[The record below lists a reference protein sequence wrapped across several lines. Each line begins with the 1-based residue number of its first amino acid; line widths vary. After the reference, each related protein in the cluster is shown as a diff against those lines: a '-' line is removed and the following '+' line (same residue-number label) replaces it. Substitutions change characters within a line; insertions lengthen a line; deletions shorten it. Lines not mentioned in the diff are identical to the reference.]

1 MAGQPE
7 PDMTDAPQRP
17 PLATDGIT
25 APLRHTIFRRI
36 WLASLLSNLGILIQ
50 GVGAAWAMTQ
60 MTSSADKVALVQT
73 ALMLPIMLISMPAGA
88 IADMHDRRIVA
99 MVSLAIALTGATT
112 LTVLTWLG
120 LLAPNLLLTLCFVVG
135 SGMALFGPAWQS
147 SVSEQV
153 PTETLPSAIALN
165 GISYNIARSFGPAIG
180 GVVVAALGAVAAF
193 ALNALLYLPLLVV
206 LFLWNRVH
214 EPSRLPREKLNRA
227 IVSGVRYIT
236 NSPPIKTVLLRTF
249 VTGLIGGSLSALMP
263 LVARDL
269 LHGGAQTYGIVL
281 GAFGMGAVI
290 GALNISEIRKRLSGE
305 SAVRACAISM
315 GGAIAA
321 VALSREPVLTAAA
334 LVIAGS
340 VWMLAV
346 ALFNIGVQ
354 LSAPRWVA
362 GRSLAAFQA
371 AIAGG
376 IAIGSWGW
384 GHLTDAYGVETALLI
399 SAGLMLASPLLGL
412 VLPMPRVGARNEVTD
427 VLADPEVQLQ
437 LTARSGPLVV
447 EIEYRVA
454 QDDARAFHNVMQD
467 VQLSRQ
473 RNGAYGWS
481 IARDIA
487 DPELWTERY
496 HCPTWLDYLRQRNR
510 STQSERALHQQAI
523 AFHMGVDP
531 IRIRRMLERPFGSV
545 RWKEDT
551 PDRAASEVLPV
562 VASAAGSST

>member
-1 MAGQPE
+1 
-7 PDMTDAPQRP
+7 MTEQTLRT
-17 PLATDGIT
+17 PLSSEKIT
-25 APLRHTIFRRI
+25 APLRYTVFRRI

-60 MTSSADKVALVQT
+60 MASSADKVALVQT
-73 ALMLPIMLISMPAGA
+73 ALMLPIMLIAMPAGA

-99 MVSLAIALTGATT
+99 MISLAIALSGATT

-120 LLAPNLLLTLCFVVG
+120 LLQPNLLLGLCFVVG

-153 PTETLPSAIALN
+153 PSETLPAAVALN

-180 GVVVAALGAVAAF
+180 GVVVASAGAVAAF
-193 ALNALLYLPLLVV
+193 ALNAVLYLPLLVV

-227 IVSGVRYIT
+227 MVSGVRYIT
-236 NSPPIKTVLLRTF
+236 NSPPIKIVLLRTF
-249 VTGLIGGSLSALMP
+249 VTGLIGGSIMALMP

-269 LHGGAQTYGIVL
+269 LHGGAQTYGIIL
-281 GAFGMGAVI
+281 GAFGMGAII
-290 GALNISEIRKRLSGE
+290 GALNIGEIRKRLSGE
-305 SAVRACAISM
+305 AAVRACTLSM

-321 VALSREPVLTAAA
+321 IGLSREPVLTSAA

-371 AIAGG
+371 SISGG

-384 GHLTDAYGVETALLI
+384 GHLTDAYGVETALLV
-399 SAGLMLASPLLGL
+399 AAALMLLSPLLGL
-412 VLPMPRVGARNEVTD
+412 LLPMPRVGARDED
-427 VLADPEVQLQ
+427 VEDLVDPEAKLM
-437 LTARSGPLVV
+437 LTGRMGPLVV
-447 EIEYRVA
+447 EIEYRVT
-454 QDDARAFHNVMQD
+454 QDNARAFHNVMQD

-481 IARDIA
+481 LARDIA

-496 HCPTWLDYLRQRNR
+496 HCPTWFDYLRQRNR
-510 STQSERALHQQAI
+510 STQTERALHQEAM
-523 AFHMGVDP
+523 AFHIGPDP
-531 IRIRRMLERPFGSV
+531 VRIRRMLERPFGSV
-545 RWKEDT
+545 RWTEDT

-562 VASAAGSST
+562 VASAAGSTG

>member
-1 MAGQPE
+1 MTEPPKRSTFNAG
-7 PDMTDAPQRP
+7 
-17 PLATDGIT
+17 GIA
-25 APLRHTIFRRI
+25 APLRHSVFRRI
-36 WLASLLSNLGILIQ
+36 WLASLLSNFGLMIQ
-50 GVGAAWAMTQ
+50 AVGAAWAMTQ

-73 ALMLPIMLISMPAGA
+73 ALMLPIMLIAMPAGA
-88 IADMHDRRIVA
+88 IADMYDRRIVA
-99 MVSLAIALTGATT
+99 LVALAIALAGAIA
-112 LTVLTWLG
+112 LTALSWLG
-120 LLAPNLLLTLCFVVG
+120 LVTPNLLLALCFLVG

-153 PTETLPSAIALN
+153 PQETLPAAVALN

-180 GVVVAALGAVAAF
+180 GIVVATAGAVAAF
-193 ALNALLYLPLLVV
+193 AVNAALYLPLLVV
-206 LFLWNRVH
+206 LLCWRRVS
-214 EPSRLPREKLNRA
+214 EPSRLPRERLSRA

-236 NSPPIKTVLLRTF
+236 NSPSIKIVLTRTM
-249 VTGLIGGSLSALMP
+249 VTGIIGGSVSALMP

-269 LHGGAQTYGIVL
+269 LHGGAQTYGIML

-290 GALNISEIRKRLSGE
+290 GALNISEVRKRLSGE
-305 SAVRACAISM
+305 AAIRACALSM

-334 LVIAGS
+334 LVVAGA

-371 AIAGG
+371 SIAGG

-384 GHLTDAYGVETALLI
+384 GRLTDAAGVETALLV
-399 SAGLMLASPLLGL
+399 SAGLMLVSPLLGL
-412 VLPMPRVGARNEVTD
+412 WLPMPRVGARNED
-427 VLADPEVQLQ
+427 AEVLADPEVQLA
-437 LTARSGPLVV
+437 LTGRSGPLVV
-447 EIEYRVA
+447 EIEYRID
-454 QDDARAFHNVMQD
+454 QESARAFHNVMQE

-496 HCPTWLDYLRQRNR
+496 HCPTWFDYLRQRNR
-510 STQSERALHQQAI
+510 STQSERALHQRAI
-523 AFHMGVDP
+523 GFHLGPDP
-531 IRIRRMLERPFGSV
+531 VRVRRMLERPFGSV
-545 RWKEDT
+545 RWKEET
-551 PDRAASEVLPV
+551 PDRAVNEVLPV
-562 VASAAGSST
+562 ATAAGGST

>member
-1 MAGQPE
+1 
-7 PDMTDAPQRP
+7 MTDQSKRTTF
-17 PLATDGIT
+17 ATDGIA
-25 APLRHTIFRRI
+25 APLRHALFRRI
-36 WLASLLSNLGILIQ
+36 WLASLLSNLGLLIQ
-50 GVGAAWAMTQ
+50 AVGAAWAMTQ

-73 ALMLPIMLISMPAGA
+73 ALMLPIMLIAMPAGA
-88 IADMHDRRIVA
+88 IADMYDRRIVA
-99 MVSLAIALTGATT
+99 MVSLSIGLSGAVT
-112 LTVLTWLG
+112 LTVLSWLG
-120 LLAPNLLLTLCFVVG
+120 LVTPNLLLAFCFVVG
-135 SGMALFGPAWQS
+135 SGMALFGPAWQA

-153 PTETLPSAIALN
+153 PSETLPAAVALN

-180 GVVVAALGAVAAF
+180 GIIVATAGAVAAF
-193 ALNALLYLPLLVV
+193 AANVALYLPLLVV
-206 LFLWNRVH
+206 LFLWRRVH
-214 EPSRLPREKLNRA
+214 EPSRLPRERLNRA
-227 IVSGVRYIT
+227 IVSGVRYIA
-236 NSPPIKTVLLRTF
+236 NSPSIRVVLARTL
-249 VTGLIGGSLSALMP
+249 VTGIIGGSVSALMP

-269 LHGGAQTYGIVL
+269 LHGGAQTYGIML

-290 GALNISEIRKRLSGE
+290 GALNIGELRKRLSGE
-305 SAVRACAISM
+305 AAIRACALSM
-315 GGAIAA
+315 GCAIIA
-321 VALSREPVLTAAA
+321 VAISNEPVLTAAA
-334 LVIAGS
+334 LVLAGA

-371 AIAGG
+371 SIAGG

-384 GHLTDAYGVETALLI
+384 GRLTDAAGVETALLV
-399 SAGLMLASPLLGL
+399 SGGLMLLSPLLGL
-412 VLPMPRVGARNEVTD
+412 WLTMPPVGARNED
-427 VLADPEVQLQ
+427 AESLADPEVRLL
-437 LTARSGPLVV
+437 LTGRSGPLVV

-454 QDDARAFHNVMQD
+454 QDNARSFHSVMQD

-523 AFHMGVDP
+523 DFHIGPDP
-531 IRIRRMLERPFGSV
+531 VRIRRMLERPFGSV
-545 RWKEDT
+545 RWKEET
-551 PDRAASEVLPV
+551 PDRAANEVLPV
-562 VASAAGSST
+562 VASAAGSSG

>member
-1 MAGQPE
+1 
-7 PDMTDAPQRP
+7 MTDQPQRSRFAP
-17 PLATDGIT
+17 DSIA
-25 APLRHTIFRRI
+25 APLRHSVFRRI
-36 WLASLLSNLGILIQ
+36 WLASLVSNLGILIQ

-73 ALMLPIMLISMPAGA
+73 ALMLPVMLIAMPAGA

-99 MVSLAIALTGATT
+99 LVSLSIALAGATG
-112 LTVLTWLG
+112 LTVLAWLNLVTPNT
-120 LLAPNLLLTLCFVVG
+120 LLALCFVVG
-135 SGMALFGPAWQS
+135 SGMALFGPAWQA

-153 PTETLPSAIALN
+153 PAETLPSAVALN

-180 GVVVAALGAVAAF
+180 GIVVATAGAVAAF
-193 ALNALLYLPLLVV
+193 ATNALLYLPLMVV
-206 LFLWNRVH
+206 LFLWNRTS
-214 EPSRLPREKLNRA
+214 EPSRLPRERLNRA
-227 IVSGVRYIT
+227 IVSGVRYIA
-236 NSPPIKTVLLRTF
+236 NSPSIRIVLARTL
-249 VTGLIGGSLSALMP
+249 VTGLIGGSVSALMP

-269 LHGGAQTYGIVL
+269 LHGGAQTYGIML

-290 GALNISEIRKRLSGE
+290 GALNIAEVRKRMSGE
-305 SAVRACAISM
+305 AAVRACALSM
-315 GGAIAA
+315 AGAIAA
-321 VALSREPVLTAAA
+321 IALSEQAVLTAAA
-334 LVIAGS
+334 LVLAGG

-371 AIAGG
+371 SIAGG

-384 GHLTDAYGVETALLI
+384 GHLTDAAGVETALLV
-399 SAGLMLASPLLGL
+399 SAGLMGLSPLLGIWL
-412 VLPMPRVGARNEVTD
+412 RMPPVGARNEAASE
-427 VLADPEVQLQ
+427 VLADPHVQLS
-437 LTARSGPLVV
+437 LTGRSGPLVV

-454 QDDARAFHNVMQD
+454 QDSARLFHNVMQE

-510 STQSERALHQQAI
+510 ATQSERALHQRAI
-523 AFHMGVDP
+523 DFHIGPDP
-531 IRIRRMLERPFGSV
+531 IRVRRMLERPFGSV

-551 PDRAASEVLPV
+551 PDIAANEVLPV
-562 VASAAGSST
+562 ATAAGSST

>member
-1 MAGQPE
+1 
-7 PDMTDAPQRP
+7 MTDQPKRSRF
-17 PLATDGIT
+17 ATDSIA
-25 APLRHTIFRRI
+25 APLRHAVFRRI
-36 WLASLLSNLGILIQ
+36 WLASLVSNLGILIQ

-99 MVSLAIALTGATT
+99 LVSLSIALVGATA
-112 LTVLTWLG
+112 LTVLAWLNLVTPNV
-120 LLAPNLLLTLCFVVG
+120 LLALCFIVG
-135 SGMALFGPAWQS
+135 SGMALFGPAWQA

-153 PTETLPSAIALN
+153 PAETLPQAVALN
-165 GISYNIARSFGPAIG
+165 GISYNIARSFGPAVG
-180 GVVVAALGAVAAF
+180 GIVVATAGAVAAF
-193 ALNALLYLPLLVV
+193 AVNAVLYLPLMVV
-206 LFLWNRVH
+206 LFLWNRTH
-214 EPSRLPREKLNRA
+214 EPSRLPRERLNRA
-227 IVSGVRYIT
+227 MVSGARYIA
-236 NSPPIKTVLLRTF
+236 NSPSIRIVLIRTL
-249 VTGLIGGSLSALMP
+249 VTGLIGGSVSALMP

-269 LHGGAQTYGIVL
+269 LHGGAQTYGIML

-290 GALNISEIRKRLSGE
+290 GALNITEVRKRLSGE
-305 SAVRACAISM
+305 AAVRACAISM
-315 GGAIAA
+315 AGAIAA
-321 VALSREPVLTAAA
+321 VAFSKSAVLTAIA
-334 LVIAGS
+334 LVLAGG

-376 IAIGSWGW
+376 IAVGSWGW
-384 GHLTDAYGVETALLI
+384 GHLTDYAGVETALLV
-399 SAGLMLASPLLGL
+399 SAGLMLLSPILGIWL
-412 VLPMPRVGARNEVTD
+412 RMPPVGARNEAASE
-427 VLADPEVQLQ
+427 VLADPEVRLS
-437 LTARSGPLVV
+437 LTGRSGPLVV

-454 QDDARAFHNVMQD
+454 QDNARLFHNVMQE

-496 HCPTWLDYLRQRNR
+496 HCPTWMDYLRQRNR
-510 STQSERALHQQAI
+510 ATQSERALHQRAI
-523 AFHMGVDP
+523 DFHLGPEP
-531 IRIRRMLERPFGSV
+531 IRVRRMLERPFGSV

-551 PDRAASEVLPV
+551 PDRAANEMLPV
-562 VASAAGSST
+562 ATAAGSST

>member
-1 MAGQPE
+1 MNEQPK
-7 PDMTDAPQRP
+7 PRKFA
-17 PLATDGIT
+17 ADGVT
-25 APLRHTIFRRI
+25 APLRYPAFRRI
-36 WLASLLSNLGILIQ
+36 WLASLLSNFGLMIQ

-88 IADMHDRRIVA
+88 IADMYDRRIVA
-99 MVSLAIALTGATT
+99 LLSLLIALSGATA
-112 LTVLTWLG
+112 LAVLAWLNLVTPQI
-120 LLAPNLLLTLCFVVG
+120 LLGSCFVVG

-153 PTETLPSAIALN
+153 PAETLPSAVALN

-180 GVVVAALGAVAAF
+180 GIVVATAGAVAAF
-193 ALNALLYLPLLVV
+193 ATNAAFYLPLLVV
-206 LFLWNRVH
+206 LFLWRRTS

-227 IVSGVRYIT
+227 MVSGVRYIA
-236 NSPPIKTVLLRTF
+236 NSPSIRIVLVRTL
-249 VTGLIGGSLSALMP
+249 VTGIIGGSVSALMP
-263 LVARDL
+263 LVTRDL
-269 LHGGAQTYGIVL
+269 LHGGAQTYGIML

-290 GALNISEIRKRLSGE
+290 GALNIAEVRKRMSGE
-305 SAVRACAISM
+305 AAVRACALSM

-334 LVIAGS
+334 LVVAGA
-340 VWMLAV
+340 VWMLAI

-371 AIAGG
+371 SIAGG

-384 GHLTDAYGVETALLI
+384 GRLTDAAGVETALLV

-412 VLPMPRVGARNEVTD
+412 WLGMPRVGARNED
-427 VLADPEVQLQ
+427 AEVLADPEVRLA
-437 LTARSGPLVV
+437 LTGRSGPLVV
-447 EIEYRVA
+447 EIEYRID
-454 QDDARAFHNVMQD
+454 QESARAFHNVMQE

-496 HCPTWLDYLRQRNR
+496 HCPTWFDYLRQRNR

-523 AFHMGVDP
+523 AFHLGPDP
-531 IRIRRMLERPFGSV
+531 VRVRRMLERPFGSV
-545 RWKEDT
+545 RWKDET
-551 PDRAASEVLPV
+551 PDRSVNEVLPV
-562 VASAAGSST
+562 ATAAGGGT

>member
-1 MAGQPE
+1 
-7 PDMTDAPQRP
+7 MTDTPKRP
-17 PLATDGIT
+17 TFSADSVA
-25 APLRHTIFRRI
+25 APLRHSVFRRI
-36 WLASLLSNLGILIQ
+36 WLASLLSNLGLLIQ

-88 IADMHDRRIVA
+88 IADMYDRRIVA
-99 MVSLAIALTGATT
+99 LVSLSMSLVGATS
-112 LTVLTWLG
+112 LSVLAWFGMVTPNI
-120 LLAPNLLLTLCFVVG
+120 LLAFCFVVG
-135 SGMALFGPAWQS
+135 CGMALFGPAWQA

-153 PTETLPSAIALN
+153 PAETLPSAVALN

-180 GVVVAALGAVAAF
+180 GIVVATAGAVAAF
-193 ALNALLYLPLLVV
+193 AANALLYVPLLIV
-206 LFLWNRVH
+206 LFLWRRAT
-214 EPSRLPREKLNRA
+214 EPSRLPRERLSRA
-227 IVSGVRYIT
+227 IVSGVRYIA
-236 NSPPIKTVLLRTF
+236 NSPSIRIVLTRTL
-249 VTGLIGGSLSALMP
+249 VTGLLGGSVSALMP

-269 LHGGAQTYGIVL
+269 LHGGAQTYGIML

-290 GALNISEIRKRLSGE
+290 GALNIAEVRKRLSGE
-305 SAVRACAISM
+305 ASVRVCAITM
-315 GGAIAA
+315 GLAIAVIA
-321 VALSREPVLTAAA
+321 ISKEPVITAAA
-334 LVIAGS
+334 LVLAGS

-384 GHLTDAYGVETALLI
+384 GHLTDLVGVEMALLV
-399 SAGLMLASPLLGL
+399 SAGAMFVSPLLGL
-412 VLPMPRVGARNEVTD
+412 WLEMPPIGARNEAAD
-427 VLADPEVQLQ
+427 LLADPEVRLP
-437 LTARSGPLVV
+437 LTGRSGPLVV
-447 EIEYRVA
+447 EIEYRVD
-454 QDDARAFHNVMQD
+454 QGSARIFHGLMQE

-510 STQSERALHQQAI
+510 STQSERALHQRAM
-523 AFHMGVDP
+523 AFHMGIEPV
-531 IRIRRMLERPFGSV
+531 RVRRMLERPFGSV

-551 PDRAASEVLPV
+551 PDRAASEVLP
-562 VASAAGSST
+562 AATPAGSST

>member
-1 MAGQPE
+1 
-7 PDMTDAPQRP
+7 
-17 PLATDGIT
+17 
-25 APLRHTIFRRI
+25 
-36 WLASLLSNLGILIQ
+36 
-50 GVGAAWAMTQ
+50 
-60 MTSSADKVALVQT
+60 
-73 ALMLPIMLISMPAGA
+73 MLPVMLISMPAGA
-88 IADMHDRRIVA
+88 IADMHDRRVVA
-99 MVSLAIALTGATT
+99 MISLSIALSGATA
-112 LTVLTWLG
+112 LTVLAWLG
-120 LLAPNLLLTLCFVVG
+120 MITPYVLLALCFVVG

-153 PTETLPSAIALN
+153 PSETLPSAVALN

-180 GVVVAALGAVAAF
+180 GIVVATSGAVAAF
-193 ALNALLYLPLLVV
+193 AANALLYLPLLTV
-206 LFLWNRVH
+206 LFLWTRVR
-214 EPSRLPREKLNRA
+214 EPSRLPRERLNRA
-227 IVSGVRYIT
+227 IVSGVRYIA
-236 NSPPIKTVLLRTF
+236 NSPSIRIVLARTL
-249 VTGLIGGSLSALMP
+249 VTGLLGGSVSGLMP

-269 LHGGAQTYGIVL
+269 LHGGAQTYGIML
-281 GAFGMGAVI
+281 GAFGVGAVI
-290 GALNISEIRKRLSGE
+290 GALNIAEVRKRMSGE
-305 SAVRACAISM
+305 AAVRACALCM

-334 LVIAGS
+334 LVVAGA

-371 AIAGG
+371 SIAGG

-384 GHLTDAYGVETALLI
+384 GRLTDPAGGEAALLV
-399 SAGLMLASPLLGL
+399 SAALMFASPLLGL
-412 VLPMPRVGARNEVTD
+412 WLRMPPVGARNEAAE
-427 VLADPEVQLQ
+427 LLAADPEVRLS
-437 LTARSGPLVV
+437 LTGRSGPLVV

-454 QDDARAFHNVMQD
+454 QENARLFHNVMQE

-510 STQSERALHQQAI
+510 ATQSERALHLRAI
-523 AFHMGVDP
+523 ALHLGPEPV
-531 IRIRRMLERPFGSV
+531 RVRRMLEGPFGSV
-545 RWKEDT
+545 R
-551 PDRAASEVLPV
+551 
-562 VASAAGSST
+562 

>member
-1 MAGQPE
+1 
-7 PDMTDAPQRP
+7 MTDQPKRSRF
-17 PLATDGIT
+17 ATDSIA
-25 APLRHTIFRRI
+25 APLRHAVFRRI
-36 WLASLLSNLGILIQ
+36 WLASLVSNLGILIQ

-99 MVSLAIALTGATT
+99 LVSLSIALCGATA
-112 LTVLTWLG
+112 LT
-120 LLAPNLLLTLCFVVG
+120 LLAWLNLVTPNVLLALCFIVG
-135 SGMALFGPAWQS
+135 SGMALFGPAWQA

-153 PTETLPSAIALN
+153 PAETLPQAVALN
-165 GISYNIARSFGPAIG
+165 GISYNIARSFGPAVG
-180 GVVVAALGAVAAF
+180 GIVVATAGAVAAF
-193 ALNALLYLPLLVV
+193 AVNAVLYLPLMIV
-206 LFLWNRVH
+206 LFLWNRTH
-214 EPSRLPREKLNRA
+214 EPSRLPRERLNRA
-227 IVSGVRYIT
+227 IVSGVRYIA
-236 NSPPIKTVLLRTF
+236 NSPSIRIVLIRTL
-249 VTGLIGGSLSALMP
+249 VTGLIGGSVSALMP

-269 LHGGAQTYGIVL
+269 LHGGAQTYGIML

-290 GALNISEIRKRLSGE
+290 GALNITEVRKRMSGE
-305 SAVRACAISM
+305 AAVRACAISM
-315 GGAIAA
+315 AGAIAS
-321 VALSREPVLTAAA
+321 VALSTNAVLTAAA
-334 LVIAGS
+334 LVLAGG
-340 VWMLAV
+340 VWMLAI

-371 AIAGG
+371 SIAGG
-376 IAIGSWGW
+376 IAVGSWGW
-384 GHLTDAYGVETALLI
+384 GHLTDYAGVEIALLV
-399 SAGLMLASPLLGL
+399 SAGLMLLSPILGIWL
-412 VLPMPRVGARNEVTD
+412 RMPPVGARNEAATE
-427 VLADPEVQLQ
+427 VLADPEVRLS
-437 LTARSGPLVV
+437 LTGRSGPLVV

-454 QDDARAFHNVMQD
+454 QDNARLFHNVMQE

-510 STQSERALHQQAI
+510 ATQSERALHQRAI
-523 AFHMGVDP
+523 DFHLGPEP
-531 IRIRRMLERPFGSV
+531 IRVRRMLERPFGSV

-551 PDRAASEVLPV
+551 PDRAANEMLPV
-562 VASAAGSST
+562 ATAAGSST

>member
-1 MAGQPE
+1 MTEARKR
-7 PDMTDAPQRP
+7 PDS
-17 PLATDGIT
+17 IT
-25 APLRHTIFRRI
+25 APLRHSIFRRI

-60 MTSSADKVALVQT
+60 MSSEADKVALVQT
-73 ALMLPIMLISMPAGA
+73 ALMLPVMLISMPAGA

-99 MVSLAIALTGATT
+99 LVSLAIALTGATT
-112 LTVLTWLG
+112 LTVLAWLNLVTPNI
-120 LLAPNLLLTLCFVVG
+120 LLALCFVVG

-153 PTETLPSAIALN
+153 PSETLPAAVALN

-180 GVVVAALGAVAAF
+180 GIVVASAGAVAAF
-193 ALNALLYLPLLVV
+193 AANAVLYLPLLVV
-206 LFLWNRVH
+206 LFLWNRVS
-214 EPSRLPREKLNRA
+214 EPSRLPRERLNRA

-236 NSPPIKTVLLRTF
+236 NSPSIRIVLTRTM
-249 VTGLIGGSLSALMP
+249 VTGIIGGSVSALMP

-269 LHGGAQTYGIVL
+269 LHGGAQTYGIML

-290 GALNISEIRKRLSGE
+290 GALNISEIRSRLSGE
-305 SAVRACAISM
+305 AAVRTCALLM
-315 GGAIAA
+315 GAAIAIVA
-321 VALSREPVLTAAA
+321 VSKEPVITAAA
-334 LVIAGS
+334 LVVAGAA
-340 VWMLAV
+340 WMLAI

-384 GHLTDAYGVETALLI
+384 GRITDAGGVEMALLI
-399 SAGLMLASPLLGL
+399 SAGLMLLSPLVGIWLR
-412 VLPMPRVGARNEVTD
+412 MPPIGARNEDATD
-427 VLADPEVQLQ
+427 TLADPEVRLQ
-437 LTARSGPLVV
+437 LTGRSGPLVV

-454 QDDARAFHNVMQD
+454 QENARAFHNVMQD

-496 HCPTWLDYLRQRNR
+496 HCPTWLDFLRQRNR
-510 STQSERALHQQAI
+510 ATQIERELHQKA
-523 AFHMGVDP
+523 ADFHIGAEPV
-531 IRIRRMLERPFGSV
+531 RVRRMLERPFGSV
-545 RWKEDT
+545 RWKDET
-551 PDRAASEVLPV
+551 PDRAAKEVIPV
-562 VASAAGSST
+562 VATAAGSST